1 MTFKLTFHGAA
12 RTVTGSCYLIE
23 TDDAKVIV
31 DCGMFQGSKT
41 MSELNYRPFPFDP
54 TSIDAMLLTHAH
66 IDHTGVIPK
75 LTKNGFKGKIHCTQG
90 TVDLCQIMLPDSGHI
105 QESDVEQLNK
115 RNAKRGRDPVEPI
128 YTLEDAMAALK
139 HFSAVP
145 YETWM
150 SPVKGIRARYWN
162 AGHLLGSASIEVEI
176 EQAGKPATRL
186 LFSGDIGP
194 DNKLLEQDP
203 EAPTAWDYVVC
214 ESTYG
219 GRDRFERSLDKRRE
233 ILATELKD
241 AAARGGVLLI
251 PSFAVERT
259 QEVVTDIVY
268 LMDHNLAPTGNIF
281 IDSPLANRA
290 TEIFRKHASEIE
302 NGGDLARAFASPL
315 VKSTETVE
323 DSKGLNNLSGFNIIV
338 AASGMAEAGRIRH
351 HLLNHLWQKSTT
363 VLLVGFQA
371 GGSLGSMLEQG
382 EKNVRIMGQQVA
394 VAATIRRIEDYSGH
408 ADGPE
413 LVAWIKQRLPI
424 TRNLFLTHGEEESSL
439 ALANDVK
446 SMVAENRI
454 IRPALDEAYD
464 LSGDVAVLI
473 ESDAKPRI
481 DPATVAIPDWHNDT
495 QSLIMDLQ
503 DTLKNAAT
511 DKDRGVILRK
521 LKRALTGS
529 DDSALPA
536 INTARRRPYRARG
549 FDES

>member
-1 MTFKLTFHGAA
+1 MLKIKFCGAA

-23 TDDAKVIV
+23 TDDAKVLV

-41 MSELNYRPFPFDP
+41 MSELNYREFPFDP
-54 TSIDAMLLTHAH
+54 TTLDAMLLTHAH

-75 LTKNGFKGKIHCTQG
+75 LTNRGFKGKIHCTAS

-128 YTLEDAMAALK
+128 YTLLEAMAALK
-139 HFSAVP
+139 YFSPVD

-150 SPVKGIRARYWN
+150 SPAKGIRAKFWN

-176 EQAGKPATRL
+176 EQAGQKTTRI

-203 EAPTAWDYVVC
+203 EAPTAWDYVIC

-219 GRDRFERSLDKRRE
+219 GRDRFERSLEKRRE
-233 ILATELKD
+233 ILANEMKD
-241 AAARGGVLLI
+241 AKARGGVMLI

-259 QEVVTDIVY
+259 QEVVTDLVY
-268 LMDHNLAPTGNIF
+268 LMDHKLAPEANIF
-281 IDSPLANRA
+281 IDSPLANKA
-290 TEIFRKHASEIE
+290 TEIFRKHAREFE
-302 NGGDLARAFASPL
+302 NGEDLAKAFASPL
-315 VKSTETVE
+315 VKATESVDE
-323 DSKGLNNLSGFNIIV
+323 SKALEHFSGFHIII
-338 AASGMAEAGRIRH
+338 AASGMCEAGRIRH
-351 HLLNHLWQKSTT
+351 HLMNHLWQKSTT

-371 GGSLGSMLEQG
+371 GGSLGSLLEQG

-408 ADGPE
+408 ADGLE
-413 LVAWIKQRLPI
+413 LVQWVKERLPI
-424 TRNLFLTHGEEESSL
+424 AKNLFLTHGEDEGQL
-439 ALANDVK
+439 AMIQDLRDVVPQAK
-446 SMVAENRI
+446 I
-454 IRPALDEAYD
+454 IRPALDETYD
-464 LSGDVAVLI
+464 LAAGTATLI
-473 ESDAKPRI
+473 TGESKPRI
-481 DPATVAIPDWHNDT
+481 DLENVAKPDWNNDT
-495 QSLIMDLQ
+495 QSLIIDLQ
-503 DTLKNAAT
+503 EALKKAAT
-511 DKDRGVILRK
+511 DKDRAVIIRR
-521 LKRALTGS
+521 LKRALSGN

>member
-1 MTFKLTFHGAA
+1 MTLKITFHGAA

-23 TDDAKVIV
+23 TEQAKVIV

-54 TSIDAMLLTHAH
+54 ASIDAMLLTHAH

-75 LTKNGFKGKIHCTQG
+75 LTKNGFKGKIYCTAG

-115 RNAKRGRDPVEPI
+115 RNVKRGLPEVEPI
-128 YTLEDAMAALK
+128 YTLLDATAALK
-139 HFSAVP
+139 HFSGLQ
-145 YETWM
+145 YETWIN
-150 SPVKGIRARYWN
+150 PVKGLRARYWN

-176 EQAGKPATRL
+176 EQAGQKPTRI

-194 DNKLLEQDP
+194 DNKLLEVDP
-203 EAPTAWDYVVC
+203 DAPTAWDYVIC

-219 GRDRFERSLDKRRE
+219 GRDRFERSLEKRRE
-233 ILATELKD
+233 ILATEVKD

-259 QEVVTDIVY
+259 QEVVTDLVY
-268 LMDHNLAPTGNIF
+268 LMDHKLAPSANIF
-281 IDSPLANRA
+281 IDSPLANKA
-290 TEIFRKHASEIE
+290 SEIFRKHAPEIE
-302 NGGDLARAFASPL
+302 NGEDLAKAFASPL
-315 VKSTETVE
+315 VKATETVE
-323 DSKGLNNLSGFNIIV
+323 ESKALAQYSGFHIVV

-351 HLLNHLWQKSTT
+351 HLMNHLWQKSTT

-371 GGSLGSMLEQG
+371 AGSLGSLLEQG

-413 LVAWIKQRLPI
+413 LVQWVKKRLPI
-424 TRNLFLTHGEEESSL
+424 AKNLFLTHGEEEGQIAMIRDL
-439 ALANDVK
+439 KDVVPEAK
-446 SMVAENRI
+446 I
-454 IRPALDEAYD
+454 IRPALDESYD
-464 LSGDVAVLI
+464 LNGENAKLLPST
-473 ESDAKPRI
+473 AKPRI
-481 DPATVAIPDWHNDT
+481 DPEAVGARDWHNDT
-495 QSLIMDLQ
+495 QSLILDLQ
-503 DTLKNAAT
+503 DTLKQAAT

-521 LKRALTGS
+521 LKRALSG
-529 DDSALPA
+529 DDSTLPGA
-536 INTARRRPYRARG
+536 NNQRRRPYRARG
-549 FDES
+549 FDET

>member
-1 MTFKLTFHGAA
+1 MLKLKFCGAA

-23 TDDAKVIV
+23 TDEVKVIV

-41 MSELNYRPFPFDP
+41 MSELNYREFPFDP
-54 TSIDAMLLTHAH
+54 TTIDAMLLTHAH

-75 LTKNGFKGKIHCTQG
+75 LTKRGFKGKIHCTSS

-115 RNAKRGRDPVEPI
+115 RNAKRGLDPVEPI
-128 YTLEDAMAALK
+128 YTMLDAEAALK
-139 HFSAVP
+139 HFSPVA

-150 SPVKGIRARYWN
+150 SPAKGVRAKFWN

-176 EQAGKPATRL
+176 EQVGGKPVRI

-203 EAPTAWDYVVC
+203 EAPTEWDYVIC

-219 GRDRFERSLDKRRE
+219 GRDRFERSLEKRRE
-233 ILATELKD
+233 ILANELKD
-241 AAARGGVLLI
+241 AKARGGALLI

-259 QEVVTDIVY
+259 QEVVTDLVY
-268 LMDHNLAPTGNIF
+268 LMDHKLAPEANIF
-281 IDSPLANRA
+281 IDSPLANKA
-290 TEIFRKHASEIE
+290 TAIFRKHAGEIE
-302 NGGDLARAFASPL
+302 NGDDLAKAFASPL
-315 VKSTETVE
+315 VKATETVDE
-323 DSKGLNNLSGFNIIV
+323 SKALQYFSGFHIV
-338 AASGMAEAGRIRH
+338 IAASGMAEAGRIRH
-351 HLLNHLWQKSTT
+351 HLMNHLWQKSTT

-413 LVAWIKQRLPI
+413 LVQWVKERLPI
-424 TRNLFLTHGEEESSL
+424 TKNLFLTHGEEEGQL
-439 ALANDVK
+439 AMIQDLRDVVPQGK
-446 SMVAENRI
+446 I
-454 IRPALDEAYD
+454 IRPALDETYD
-464 LSGDVAVLI
+464 LSTATASLI
-473 ESDAKPRI
+473 TGESKPRI
-481 DPATVAIPDWHNDT
+481 ELDAVATPDWRNDT

-511 DKDRGVILRK
+511 DKDRAAILRK
-521 LKRALTGS
+521 LKRALAGP
-529 DDSALPA
+529 DESALPA

>member
-1 MTFKLTFHGAA
+1 MLKIKFCGAA

-23 TDDAKVIV
+23 TDEAKVIV

-41 MSELNYRPFPFDP
+41 MSVLNYREFPFDP
-54 TSIDAMLLTHAH
+54 TTIDAMLLTHAH

-75 LTKNGFKGKIHCTQG
+75 LTKRGFKGKIHCTAS

-105 QESDVEQLNK
+105 QESEVELLNK

-128 YTLEDAMAALK
+128 YTLLDAEAALK
-139 HFSAVP
+139 HFSPVP

-150 SPVKGIRARYWN
+150 SPAKGVRAKFWN

-176 EQAGKPATRL
+176 EQAGGKPTRI

-203 EAPTAWDYVVC
+203 EAPTAWDYVIC

-219 GRDRFERSLDKRRE
+219 GRDRFERSLEKRRE
-233 ILATELKD
+233 ILANELKD
-241 AAARGGVLLI
+241 ASARGGVMLI

-259 QEVVTDIVY
+259 QEVVTDLVY
-268 LMDHNLAPTGNIF
+268 LMDHKLAPEAHIY
-281 IDSPLANRA
+281 IDSPLANKA
-290 TEIFRKHASEIE
+290 TAIFRKHAGEIE
-302 NGGDLARAFASPL
+302 NGSDLAKAFASPL
-315 VKSTETVE
+315 VKATESVDE
-323 DSKGLNNLSGFNIIV
+323 SKALRYQSGFHIII
-338 AASGMAEAGRIRH
+338 AASGMCEAGRIRN

-371 GGSLGSMLEQG
+371 GGSLGAMLEQG

-413 LVAWIKQRLPI
+413 LVQWVKERLPI
-424 TRNLFLTHGEEESSL
+424 IKNLFLTHGEEEGQIAMIQDL
-439 ALANDVK
+439 RDVVPQAK
-446 SMVAENRI
+446 I
-454 IRPALDEAYD
+454 IRPALDETYD
-464 LSGDVAVLI
+464 LAGDTATLI
-473 ESDAKPRI
+473 AGESKPRI
-481 DPATVAIPDWHNDT
+481 ELDAVATPDWHNDT

-503 DTLKNAAT
+503 DTLKNAAS
-511 DKDRGVILRK
+511 DKDRAAILRK
-521 LKRALTGS
+521 LKRALAGPDES
-529 DDSALPA
+529 GLPA
-536 INTARRRPYRARG
+536 INTARRRPFRARG

>member
-1 MTFKLTFHGAA
+1 MLKIKFCGAA

-23 TDDAKVIV
+23 TDVAKVIV

-41 MSELNYRPFPFDP
+41 MSALNYREFPFDP
-54 TSIDAMLLTHAH
+54 ASVDAMLLTHAH

-75 LTKNGFKGKIHCTQG
+75 LTKRGFKGKIHCTAS

-105 QESDVEQLNK
+105 QESEVEQLNK
-115 RNAKRGRDPVEPI
+115 RNAKRGLDPVEPI
-128 YTLEDAMAALK
+128 YTLEEAMAALK
-139 HFSAVP
+139 QFSSVP

-150 SPVKGIRARYWN
+150 SPATGIKAKFWN

-176 EQAGKPATRL
+176 EQAGGKLTRI

-203 EAPTAWDYVVC
+203 EAPTVWDYVIC

-219 GRDRFERSLDKRRE
+219 GRDRFERSLEKRRE
-233 ILATELKD
+233 ILANEMKD
-241 AAARGGVLLI
+241 AQARGGVMLI

-259 QEVVTDIVY
+259 QEVVTDLVY
-268 LMDHNLAPTGNIF
+268 LMDHKLAPEANIF

-290 TEIFRKHASEIE
+290 TEIFRKHASQIE
-302 NGGDLARAFASPL
+302 NGADLAKAFASPL
-315 VKSTETVE
+315 VKATETVDE
-323 DSKGLNNLSGFNIIV
+323 SIALKFQSGFRIIV
-338 AASGMAEAGRIRH
+338 AASGMCEAGRIRH

-382 EKNVRIMGQQVA
+382 ERNVRIMGQQVA

-413 LVAWIKQRLPI
+413 LVHWVKERLPI
-424 TRNLFLTHGEEESSL
+424 AKNLFLTHGEDEGQL
-439 ALANDVK
+439 AMIQDLRDVVSQSK
-446 SMVAENRI
+446 I
-454 IRPALDEAYD
+454 ICPALDETYD
-464 LSGDVAVLI
+464 LTGATATVIVD
-473 ESDAKPRI
+473 ESKPRI
-481 DPATVAIPDWHNDT
+481 ELDAVATLDWHNDT
-495 QSLIMDLQ
+495 QSLIMDLHQ
-503 DTLKNAAT
+503 TLKNAAT
-511 DKDRGVILRK
+511 DKDRAVIIRK
-521 LKRALTGS
+521 LKRALAGG
-529 DDSALPA
+529 DESALPA
-536 INTARRRPYRARG
+536 ISTARRRPYRARG

>member
-1 MTFKLTFHGAA
+1 MVLKLTFHGAA
-12 RTVTGSCYLIE
+12 RTVTGSCYMIE
-23 TDDAKVIV
+23 TDEAKVIV

-54 TSIDAMLLTHAH
+54 ATIDAMLLTHAH

-75 LTKNGFKGKIHCTQG
+75 LTKNGFKGKIHCTRG

-115 RNAKRGRDPVEPI
+115 RNAKRGLDPVEPI
-128 YTLEDAMAALK
+128 YTLEDAMKSLE
-139 HFSAVP
+139 HFRPVE

-150 SPVKGIRARYWN
+150 SPAKGIRARYWN

-176 EQAGKPATRL
+176 EQAGQKPTRL

-203 EAPTAWDYVVC
+203 EAPVTWDYVVC

-233 ILATELKD
+233 ILANELKD
-241 AAARGGVLLI
+241 AAARGGVMLI

-259 QEVVTDIVY
+259 QEVVTDLVY
-268 LMDHNLAPTGNIF
+268 LMDHKLAPEANIF
-281 IDSPLANRA
+281 IDSPLANKA

-302 NGGDLARAFASPL
+302 NGGDLAKAFASPL
-315 VKSTETVE
+315 VKATETVDE
-323 DSKGLNNLSGFNIIV
+323 SKGLAHFSGFHIIV
-338 AASGMAEAGRIRH
+338 AASGMCEAGRIRH
-351 HLLNHLWQKSTT
+351 HLMNHLWQKSTT

-371 GGSLGSMLEQG
+371 GGSLGAMLEQG

-413 LVAWIKQRLPI
+413 LVQWIKERLPI
-424 TRNLFLTHGEEESSL
+424 GKNLFLTHGEEESSL

-446 SMVAENRI
+446 SMVPENRI

-464 LSGDVAVLI
+464 LTGETAHLI
-473 ESDAKPRI
+473 AGTAKPRI
-481 DPATVAIPDWHNDT
+481 DLEVVGKPDWHNDT
-495 QSLIMDLQ
+495 ESLILDLQ
-503 DTLKNAAT
+503 EALKNAAS
-511 DKDRGVILRK
+511 DKDRGVLLRK
-521 LKRALTGS
+521 LKRALAGP
-529 DDSALPA
+529 DESALPA
-536 INTARRRPYRARG
+536 INTQRRRPYRARG
-549 FDES
+549 FDET

>member
-23 TDDAKVIV
+23 TDDAKVLV

-54 TSIDAMLLTHAH
+54 TTVDAMLLTHAH

-128 YTLEDAMAALK
+128 YTLLDAMAALK
-139 HFSAVP
+139 YFSTVP

-150 SPVKGIRARYWN
+150 SPAKGIRARYWN

-176 EQAGKPATRL
+176 EQPGKPATRL

-203 EAPTAWDYVVC
+203 EAPTAWDYVIC

-219 GRDRFERSLDKRRE
+219 GRDRFERSLEKRRE
-233 ILATELKD
+233 ILAGELKD

-259 QEVVTDIVY
+259 QEVVTDIIY
-268 LMDHNLAPTGNIF
+268 LMNHNSVPSANVF
-281 IDSPLANRA
+281 IDSPLANKA

-302 NGGDLARAFASPL
+302 NGGDLAKAFASPL
-315 VKSTETVE
+315 VRATESVE
-323 DSKGLNNLSGFNIIV
+323 DSKALNNLSGFNIII

-371 GGSLGSMLEQG
+371 GGSLGSMLEEG

-413 LVAWIKQRLPI
+413 LVTWIKKRLPI
-424 TRNLFLTHGEEESSL
+424 AKNLFLTHGEEESSL

-446 SMVAENRI
+446 SFVSENLI

-464 LSGDVAVLI
+464 LSGDEAKLLV
-473 ESDAKPRI
+473 SDTKPRI
-481 DPATVAIPDWHNDT
+481 DPSSVATLDWHNDT
-495 QSLIMDLQ
+495 QSLILDLQ

-511 DKDRGVILRK
+511 DKDRGVIIRK
-521 LKRALTGS
+521 LKRALSGG
-529 DDSALPA
+529 DESAIAA

-549 FDES
+549 FDEG

>member
-1 MTFKLTFHGAA
+1 MLKLKFCGAA

-23 TDDAKVIV
+23 TDDVKIIV

-41 MSELNYRPFPFDP
+41 MSALNYREFPFDP
-54 TSIDAMLLTHAH
+54 TTIDAMLLTHAH

-75 LTKNGFKGKIHCTQG
+75 LTKRGFKGKIHCTAS

-105 QESDVEQLNK
+105 QESEVEQLNK

-128 YTLEDAMAALK
+128 YTLEDATAALK
-139 HFSAVP
+139 QFSAVP

-150 SPVKGIRARYWN
+150 SPAKGIRARFWN

-176 EQAGKPATRL
+176 EQAGQKPTRI

-203 EAPTAWDYVVC
+203 EAPTAWDYVIC

-219 GRDRFERSLDKRRE
+219 GRDRFERSLEKRRE
-233 ILATELKD
+233 ILATEIKD

-259 QEVVTDIVY
+259 QEVVTDLVY
-268 LMDHNLAPTGNIF
+268 LMDHKLAPEANIF
-281 IDSPLANRA
+281 IDSPLANKA
-290 TEIFRKHASEIE
+290 TAIFRKHANEIE
-302 NGGDLARAFASPL
+302 NGSDLAKAFASPL
-315 VKSTETVE
+315 VKATETVDE
-323 DSKGLNNLSGFNIIV
+323 SKGLEHFSGFHIII

-351 HLLNHLWQKSTT
+351 HLMNHLWQKSTT

-371 GGSLGSMLEQG
+371 GGSLGSLLEQG

-413 LVAWIKQRLPI
+413 LVQWLKERLPI
-424 TRNLFLTHGEEESSL
+424 TKNLFLTHGEEEGQL
-439 ALANDVK
+439 AMIQDLRDVVPQAK
-446 SMVAENRI
+446 I
-454 IRPALDEAYD
+454 IRPALDETYD
-464 LSGDVAVLI
+464 LTSVTATLI
-473 ESDAKPRI
+473 ASESKPRI
-481 DPATVAIPDWHNDT
+481 ELDAVATLDWNNDT
-495 QSLIMDLQ
+495 QSLMMDLQ

-511 DKDRGVILRK
+511 DKDRAAILRK
-521 LKRALTGS
+521 LKRALTGPDES
-529 DDSALPA
+529 VLPA
-536 INTARRRPYRARG
+536 INTARRRPFRARG
-549 FDES
+549 FDEG